1 MESEG
6 VVLRRLNGVL
16 KKLALR
22 GRGNTR
28 RPFLK
33 VVFRE
38 AGAS

>member
-1 MESEG
+1 MESES
-6 VVLRRLNGVL
+6 VVVRRLSGVF

-33 VVFRE
+33 VVF
-38 AGAS
+38 